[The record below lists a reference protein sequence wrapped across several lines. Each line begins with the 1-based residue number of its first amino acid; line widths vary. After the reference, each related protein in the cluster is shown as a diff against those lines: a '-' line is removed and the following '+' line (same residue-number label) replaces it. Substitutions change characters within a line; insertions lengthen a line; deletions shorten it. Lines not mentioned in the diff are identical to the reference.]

1 MKRIMTFTGWLVMA
15 ATFIAGI
22 TACTKENNTIDDPVP
37 METPTTYTLTV
48 EATKGDSIT
57 RALTLEGKTLNA
69 TWTEG
74 DVVSVQKESG
84 GSALTL
90 GSLKATNVR
99 DGGLTCTLTGEL
111 TTLPNVNDELTLKY
125 QFGAYGTQ
133 KGTLEG
139 IATKHDAAIATIIV
153 ANMPVE
159 ERTITATGVANF
171 VNQQAIVKFSLKR
184 PDGTTPFA
192 ATSLNVKYGSNTYKV
207 RPDAAM
213 SELFVAIPG
222 NSATISLEATDGTD
236 TYFYNKDGVTFTNG
250 QYYAIGVT
258 MKRGNVDL
266 AAATGDVTLKKG
278 DIAYGTLAGDYKVSI
293 ISGAEVTLN
302 GVNIAGTTGS
312 YVEPSGW
319 AGITCKG
326 TATINIYGTNTV
338 RAFYQY
344 YPGIL
349 IPSGKTLTIQ
359 GDGALEVS
367 SFSGAAIGGGCVLN
381 PDPETPDTKIN
392 CGNIVIKGGTITAQ
406 GGDYSAGIGSG
417 WTSSCGYITISGGTI
432 TATGGKYSAGIG
444 TGTDGI
450 CGNISISGGI
460 VTASGTHSSAGIGTG
475 HKGSCGDITITD
487 KVTSVTAYRRESTDF
502 TIGKSKDNY
511 TCGKVIIGGTTYY
524 NGSSFKNDGETY
536 LATNPFI
543 YQP

>member
-15 ATFIAGI
+15 ATLFAGM

-69 TWTEG
+69 TWTAG

-84 GSALTL
+84 GTALTL

-99 DGGLTCTLTGEL
+99 DGGLTCTLKGKL
-111 TTLPNVNDELTLKY
+111 TTLPDIDEELKLKY
-125 QFGAYGTQ
+125 QLGTYGTQ

-139 IATKHDAAIATIIV
+139 IAAKHDAAVATIIV
-153 ANMPVE
+153 ANKPVE

-236 TYFYNKDGVTFTNG
+236 TYFYKKDGVTFTNG

-278 DIAYGTLAGDYKVSI
+278 DIAYGTLAGDYQVI
-293 ISGAEVTLN
+293 INSGAEVTLN
-302 GVNIAGTTGS
+302 GVNIAGSDNDTYS
-312 YVEPSGW
+312 W
-319 AGITCKG
+319 AGIKCVG
-326 TATINIYGTNTV
+326 AATINLYGTNTV
-338 RAFYQY
+338 KAYGEN
-344 YPGIL
+344 YPGIY
-349 IPSGKTLTIQ
+349 IPSEKKLTIQ
-359 GDGALEVS
+359 GDGVLNASAL
-367 SFSGAAIGGGCVLN
+367 SGAGIGGGCDYRTN
-381 PDPETPDTKIN
+381 PVTAID
-392 CGNIVIKGGTITAQ
+392 CGDIVIMGGTITAQ
-406 GGDYSAGIGSG
+406 GGGRCAGIGSG
-417 WTSSCGYITISGGTI
+417 ELATCGTITISGGTVI
-432 TATGGKYSAGIG
+432 ATGSTWSAGIGTGEAGKCGDITINGGTVTATGYHYSAGIG
-444 TGTDGI
+444 TGTRGKCGI
-450 CGNISISGGI
+450 
-460 VTASGTHSSAGIGTG
+460 
-475 HKGSCGDITITD
+475 ITIT
-487 KVTSVTAYRRESTDF
+487 KNVTSVTAYNNGGAQY
-502 TIGKSKDNY
+502 TIGKSKDDDQY
-511 TCGKVIIGGTTYY
+511 TCEKVTIGGTTYY
-524 NGSSFKNDGETY
+524 NGSSFKNGGDTY
-536 LATNPFI
+536 LAANPFI